1 MPTKGLMITNDT
13 LVVLR
18 TPHLNANKEML
29 INFKFDEHSE
39 RSELC
44 LMAAE
49 LHTFDCNE

>member
-1 MPTKGLMITNDT
+1 MITNDT

-29 INFKFDEHSE
+29 VNSKFSEHGE
-39 RSELC
+39 RGELY

-49 LHTFDCNE
+49 VHAFDRDEQSELC